1 MIAAVLDFVAS
12 KFAALTPRERA
23 GLAMVAAA
31 ALLVTAW
38 HAAAWAERS
47 AASAVVASQ
56 TASNAESIRAL
67 FENEDYVRRLSD
79 DASKV
84 WRWSRVADDV
94 AAEEMLAQIESLSAQ
109 AGFNNVQVALA
120 DGARSGERVGTLN
133 FVLEADFDWAA
144 LLALLEA
151 IEFSETSIF
160 IRSVEVDETEVG
172 QRIAMVLFV
181 PIISEGPRS

>member
-1 MIAAVLDFVAS
+1 
-12 KFAALTPRERA
+12 
-23 GLAMVAAA
+23 
-31 ALLVTAW
+31 
-38 HAAAWAERS
+38 
-47 AASAVVASQ
+47 
-56 TASNAESIRAL
+56 
-67 FENEDYVRRLSD
+67 
-79 DASKV
+79 
-84 WRWSRVADDV
+84 
-94 AAEEMLAQIESLSAQ
+94 
-109 AGFNNVQVALA
+109 LA